1 MVLVMPGQVDPF
13 RGTQYQ
19 VTESFQDQ
27 PKIRIMGGS
36 AHVAECKAASEGWS
50 LQASGKTVCEKKGFV
65 NSVGDGGHGIVRPI
79 TMETLQD
86 LGKEYQQRFAAL
98 APYRDSVWRIL
109 VRDFFQRYVDPSAT
123 VLDLGSGWGE
133 FIRHIRACRRIAM
146 DLNPDMP
153 SRVGAGVETILQD
166 CSQTWQVLDASLDI
180 VFTSNFFE
188 HLPDKDALRRTL
200 QEARRCLKDGG
211 RIICL
216 GPNIRFLHGAYWDF
230 WDHFL
235 PLTDRSMVEI
245 LTLTGFAVE
254 RVEPRFLP
262 YSMSQG
268 FTPPIGFISLY
279 IRIPLLW
286 RIFGKQFLLV
296 GRKQIE
302 A

>member
-1 MVLVMPGQVDPF
+1 M
-13 RGTQYQ
+13 
-19 VTESFQDQ
+19 
-27 PKIRIMGGS
+27 
-36 AHVAECKAASEGWS
+36 A
-50 LQASGKTVCEKKGFV
+50 
-65 NSVGDGGHGIVRPI
+65 
-79 TMETLQD
+79 METLKD

-98 APYRDSVWRIL
+98 ASYRDSVWRVL
-109 VRDFFQRYVDPSAT
+109 TREFFQRYVDPGAA

-133 FIRHIRACRRIAM
+133 FIRHIHARRKIAM

-153 SRVGAGVETILQD
+153 LRVGTGVETILQD
-166 CSQTWQVLDASLDI
+166 CSQTWQIADCSLDI

-188 HLPDKDALRRTL
+188 HLPDKDSLRRTL
-200 QEARRCLKDGG
+200 QEAWRCLRMGG

-216 GPNIRFLHGAYWDF
+216 GPNIRYLHGAYWDF

-268 FTPPIGFISLY
+268 FTPPVGFISLY
-279 IRIPLLW
+279 VRIHLLW
-286 RIFGKQFLLV
+286 RLLGKQFLV
-296 GRKQIE
+296 VARKI
-302 A
+302 

>member
-1 MVLVMPGQVDPF
+1 MKRNSLSALDAIRAELQTCTDSIERVNLARRCRELPGSMFELVSELPDAETARRKLRTEKDP
-13 RGTQYQ
+13 RT
-19 VTESFQDQ
+19 
-27 PKIRIMGGS
+27 
-36 AHVAECKAASEGWS
+36 
-50 LQASGKTVCEKKGFV
+50 
-65 NSVGDGGHGIVRPI
+65 
-79 TMETLQD
+79 QD

-98 APYRDSVWRIL
+98 APYRDSVWQVL
-109 VRDFFQRYVDPSAT
+109 VRDFLQHYVDPSAT

-133 FIRHIRACRRIAM
+133 FIRHIHAHRRIAM

-153 SRVGAGVETILQD
+153 SRVGSGVEVILQD
-166 CSQTWQVLDASLDI
+166 CSQTWQVADSSLDV

-200 QEARRCLKDGG
+200 QEALRCLKDGG

-235 PLTDRSMVEI
+235 PLTDRSMIEI
-245 LTLTGFAVE
+245 LTLTGFALE

-268 FTPPIGFISLY
+268 FTPPIGFITLY
-279 IRIPLLW
+279 LRLPFLW
-286 RIFGKQFLLV
+286 RILGKQFLLV
-296 GRKQIE
+296 ARK